1 MYNTNNHPESVAL
14 FNHFSQITSIERKAD
29 TLQNKQ
35 YKRLSIIGM
44 MFVMLFTVWSITTPT
59 ISAKEKVLKVGT
71 DTNYVPFEFLDQE
84 TNEYVGFDI
93 DLMDAIAEEV
103 GFEYDLKPMDYNGL
117 IPALQTNNLDIA
129 IAGITIND
137 ERKATIDLSDPY
149 YDAGTAVL
157 VREDEEDITEIDDLA
172 GKVIAAKQGTSSYD
186 AVMELDGVE
195 KDDVIP
201 FPNIDQAY
209 MELEKGS
216 ADAVVFD
223 LPALLYYINTNGQGK
238 AKVIDGLLE
247 GQTFGIGL
255 PKGSPL
261 TAEINLALEKIK
273 EDGTYDELHEKW
285 FGEGAIEKT
294 DAEEAGLSFQ
304 YAIDALPTL
313 MEGVK
318 YTIFI
323 TVVGILIG
331 LLLGIIFGFGRI
343 SGNFIIYGLSSIYVQ
358 VLRGTPIMIQAL
370 YIYFAIPMLLGTEIN
385 PLVAGITAIALNAGA
400 YIAEI
405 VRGAVHSIDKGQ
417 IEAGRSLGLS
427 QFQTMYKIVWP
438 QAFKR
443 MIPPLGN
450 QFIISLK
457 DTSLLTVIGV
467 GELTRQG
474 TIVVATNFR
483 AVEIY
488 TMVAILYLIMTLS
501 ITFILR
507 LIEKRMDIS

>member
-1 MYNTNNHPESVAL
+1 MKHTLTKYFSVAFL
-14 FNHFSQITSIERKAD
+14 MLITFITFSAMTAPHIHAEQ
-29 TLQNKQ
+29 
-35 YKRLSIIGM
+35 
-44 MFVMLFTVWSITTPT
+44 
-59 ISAKEKVLKVGT
+59 KVLKIGT

-84 TNEYVGFDI
+84 KGEYVGFDI
-93 DLMDAIAEEV
+93 DLIDAIAEEI
-103 GFEYDLKPMDYNGL
+103 GFEYELKPMDYNGL
-117 IPALQTNNLDIA
+117 IPALQTSNLDVA
-129 IAGITIND
+129 IAGITINPV
-137 ERKATIDLSDPY
+137 RKETIDLSDPY

-157 VREDEEDITEIDDLA
+157 VREDEEEITEIADLA
-172 GKVIAAKQGTSSYD
+172 GKVVAAKQGTSSYD
-186 AVMELDGVE
+186 AVMEVDGVKE
-195 KDDVIP
+195 VVP

-223 LPALLYYINTNGQGK
+223 LPALLYYINTAGQGK

-261 TAEINLALEKIK
+261 TAEINLALAKIK

-285 FGEGAIEKT
+285 FGEAAMSET
-294 DAEEAGLSFQ
+294 EAQEAGLNFK
-304 YAIDALPTL
+304 YAIEALPTL
-313 MEGVK
+313 MQGIK

-323 TVVGILIG
+323 TISGILIG
-331 LLLGIIFGFGRI
+331 LLLGVIFGFGRI
-343 SGNFIIYGLSSIYVQ
+343 SSNFIIYGLSSIYVQ

-370 YIYFAIPMLLGTEIN
+370 YIYFAIPMLLSIEIN

-405 VRGAVHSIDKGQ
+405 VRGAVNSIDKGQ
-417 IEAGRSLGLS
+417 IEAGRSLGLN

>member
-1 MYNTNNHPESVAL
+1 
-14 FNHFSQITSIERKAD
+14 
-29 TLQNKQ
+29 
-35 YKRLSIIGM
+35 
-44 MFVMLFTVWSITTPT
+44 
-59 ISAKEKVLKVGT
+59 
-71 DTNYVPFEFLDQE
+71 
-84 TNEYVGFDI
+84 
-93 DLMDAIAEEV
+93 MDAIAEEV
-103 GFEYDLKPMDYNGL
+103 GFDYELKPMDYNGL

-129 IAGITIND
+129 IAGITINE
-137 ERKATIDLSDPY
+137 ERKATIDLTDPY

-157 VREDEEDITEIDDLA
+157 VREDEEEITEIDDLA
-172 GKVIAAKQGTSSYD
+172 GKVVAAKQGTSSYD
-186 AVMELDGVE
+186 AVMELDGVKE
-195 KDDVIP
+195 VVP

-209 MELEKGS
+209 MELDKGS

-223 LPALLYYINTNGQGK
+223 LPALLYYINTGGQGK

-285 FGEGAIEKT
+285 FGEAALDDVE
-294 DAEEAGLSFQ
+294 AEEAGLSFS

-313 MEGVK
+313 MQGVK

-331 LLLGIIFGFGRI
+331 LLLGVIFGFGRL
-343 SGNFIIYGLSSIYVQ
+343 SNNVIIYGISSIYVQ

-370 YIYFAIPMLLGTEIN
+370 YIYFAIPMLLSTEIN

-405 VRGAVHSIDKGQ
+405 VRGAVESIDQGQ
-417 IEAGRSLGLS
+417 VEAGRSLGLS
-427 QFQTMYKIVWP
+427 KWQTVYKIVWP

-488 TMVAILYLIMTLS
+488 TMVAILYLVMTLS

-507 LIEKRMDIS
+507 LVEKRMDIA

>member
-1 MYNTNNHPESVAL
+1 MKLYFKKYIP
-14 FNHFSQITSIERKAD
+14 FIFITLITILGISTIAAPNINAEKE
-29 TLQNKQ
+29 TLK
-35 YKRLSIIGM
+35 I
-44 MFVMLFTVWSITTPT
+44 
-59 ISAKEKVLKVGT
+59 GT

-84 TNEYVGFDI
+84 AGEYVGFDI
-93 DLMDAIAEEV
+93 DLIDAIAEEV
-103 GFEYDLKPMDYNGL
+103 GFNYELEPMDYNGL

-129 IAGITIND
+129 IAGITINE

-157 VREDEEDITEIDDLA
+157 VREDEEDITEIDDLE
-172 GKVIAAKQGTSSYD
+172 GKVVAAKQGTSSYD
-186 AVMELDGVE
+186 AVMELDDIKEV
-195 KDDVIP
+195 VP

-285 FGEGAIEKT
+285 FGEAAMEET
-294 DAEEAGLSFQ
+294 EAEEAGLNFQ
-304 YAIDALPTL
+304 YAIDAFPTL
-313 MEGVK
+313 MQGVK
-318 YTIFI
+318 YTVYI

-331 LLLGIIFGFGRI
+331 LILGVIFGFGRI
-343 SGNFIIYGLSSIYVQ
+343 SNNLIIYGLSSIYVQ

-370 YIYFAIPMLLGTEIN
+370 YIYFAIPMLLSTEIN
-385 PLVAGITAIALNAGA
+385 PLVAGISAIALNAGA

-405 VRGAVHSIDKGQ
+405 VRGAVNSIDKGQ
-417 IEAGRSLGLS
+417 IEAGRSLGLTK
-427 QFQTMYKIVWP
+427 FQTMYKIVWP

-507 LIEKRMDIS
+507 LIEKRMDIA